1 MGNATSPQTTVET
14 SAIANMK
21 KVSIQPI
28 SDMQFS
34 GLHWIEASAGTGK
47 TYTLSSLMVRIFLEK
62 YLPKQVIATT
72 FTRKAAAE
80 LKSRIR
86 SRLQETSR
94 YFEACRELTEHEVLA
109 KAQQESD
116 PLFSKLLEI
125 FASRI
130 AYACERLKLV
140 IDQLDE
146 LFVGTLDSFSQKLL
160 REFAF
165 ESGKIERAEITDDA
179 KSYSH
184 QLIHDILREWIQKQP
199 QEIIDSLMFAG
210 ELHGV
215 DYYVATVEQS
225 LNFASANFIEPQ
237 FSSVDFEQFQSAV
250 EQLKQISLD
259 QLQSLA
265 AYYLLDG
272 EHYKQIN
279 GTKFRNGRFN
289 RIFAK
294 SLPHIIET
302 LQRSGAK
309 HYLSTS
315 LTTAKADL
323 ATLIKVLREEQ
334 IFKKATA
341 ESVQT
346 TFYQHPIIKQ
356 LLDIYQQIENFEAQ
370 LVGTDTF
377 LKYYLAQEVK
387 KRLPQVLQ
395 QKGETTFSQQIRTL
409 AEALQGEQGQRFAT
423 FVHASYPLI
432 LVDEFQDTNQDQDD
446 MLAQI
451 WRHPCRVKN
460 GCMIMVGDRK
470 QAIYGFRGGD
480 MLTFLKAH
488 QDVFGKEGHEYN
500 LIYNHRSV
508 KPLVEVVDALF
519 QRQID
524 FGEQVRYTPVQAGSR
539 PHPDL
544 IDQGSVNPQPL
555 RWIQLEDKNKEAEQV
570 AWKIRDLLNQGIQG
584 NLYFAEKSGNRA
596 LDENDIAILS
606 KNHDGLDK
614 AQSAL
619 EFLGIRTNRPSKKSV
634 FESQIAKDVGAVLAA
649 IMHPYDEAKIKRA
662 LLSRLMGFQLT
673 QLIELEQH
681 ADGLS
686 HYIEQFDQIREMWLN
701 QGFLTAWQYALT
713 QFHVWTKLVE
723 KQSRDNERVVVN
735 LRHLTELLSQHS
747 EQYQGA
753 QNLYHWYLKQ
763 LTMPM
768 EREWEME
775 RKLSNEAGV
784 QLMTIHQSKG
794 LEFKVVFL
802 LGADKDFK
810 EMHKTLNFSTIEQL
824 NDNTGKVEIQR
835 VVAVNDANTLKKE
848 DIAQH
853 DERALAE
860 HHRLWYVAL
869 TRASYRVYAM
879 MQDNVGKSTTGLA
892 FWRGHPV
899 TAFQHA
905 GSAQEDLL
913 LERPIRL
920 EATKAEIQHP
930 FVAEVFPTQR
940 FYARGKT
947 SFSAL
952 AQHLT
957 RQQIQDALAV
967 AEQVIESA
975 EDEIQQVI
983 VEPIADESEEKVQ
996 PIAWI
1001 KANFPKGTVAG
1012 NFLHEIFE
1020 HIDFKDRQYWQLE
1033 IHRRFKNDYSS
1044 LWSELIAQYQLAF
1057 PQEANHDNQKVE
1069 DGQKVEET
1077 LLQWVADWLNDVLT
1091 TPILDHFELGQLDIH
1106 QYLSEFPFYLAL
1118 SDRVLATKRIH
1129 QLFDEY
1135 DIHMPEFKEMNS
1147 ARYLNGSIDL
1157 VFFDGQQYHIA
1168 DYKSNFLGLEQQNYA
1183 TQAIQESMSHASYWL
1198 QASLYLVALHRYLSV
1213 QLENYQIERD
1223 LGGATYLYLRGMNGQ
1238 AEQGYH
1244 YWRPSSEFIL
1254 RLDAILGYFAEDK
1267 ILKNAG

>member
-1 MGNATSPQTTVET
+1 MSQQHSPLTHQANKKISNEP
-14 SAIANMK
+14 IA
-21 KVSIQPI
+21 
-28 SDMQFS
+28 DLHFS

-62 YLPKQVIATT
+62 YLPSQVIATT

-86 SRLQETSR
+86 SRLQKTYD
-94 YFEACRELTEHEVLA
+94 YFDDCRDLSESAVLA

-116 PLFSKLLEI
+116 PLFAKLLLT
-125 FASRI
+125 FATQV

-179 KSYSH
+179 KSYSY
-184 QLIHDILREWIQKQP
+184 QLIHDVLREWVQKQP
-199 QEIIDSLMFAG
+199 QEIVDSLIFAG
-210 ELHGV
+210 ELHAV

-225 LNFASANFIEPQ
+225 LNFTSANFIEPK
-237 FSSVDFEQFQSAV
+237 FVSADFEHFKKAMTALQ
-250 EQLKQISLD
+250 QISVEE
-259 QLQSLA
+259 LQSLA
-265 AYYLLDG
+265 PYYVEDAA
-272 EHYKQIN
+272 HYKQIN

-294 SLPHIIET
+294 SLPKIIEVLRQQGT
-302 LQRSGAK
+302 KS
-309 HYLSTS
+309 YLSTQLS
-315 LTTAKADL
+315 FEKADM
-323 ATLIKVLREEQ
+323 ATLIKVLNEQQ
-334 IFKKATA
+334 IFKKAAT
-341 ESVQT
+341 ETIQNE
-346 TFYQHPIIKQ
+346 FYQHPLILK
-356 LLDIYQQIENFEAQ
+356 LRNIYQDIEQFEAQ

-423 FVHASYPLI
+423 FIHARYPLI

-451 WRHPCRVKN
+451 WRHPSRVKQ

-488 QDVFGKEGHEYN
+488 QDVFGKDGHEYN

-508 KPLVEVVDALF
+508 QPLVEVVDALF
-519 QRQID
+519 QRQMD
-524 FGEQVRYTPVQAGSR
+524 FGEQVSYTPVQAGSR

-544 IDQGSVNPQPL
+544 IDNGVVNPQPL

-570 AWKIRDLLNQGIQG
+570 AWKIRDLLNQGIQET
-584 NLYFAEKSGNRA
+584 LYFVEKTGHRS
-596 LDENDIAILS
+596 LEENDIAILS

-619 EFLGIRTNRPSKKSV
+619 TFLGIRSNRPSKKSV
-634 FESQIAKDVGAVLAA
+634 FESQIARDVGAVLTA

-662 LLSRLMGFQLT
+662 LLSRLLGFQLSE
-673 QLIELEQH
+673 LIKLEQR

-686 HYIEQFDQIREMWLN
+686 QYIEQFDVIREMWLN
-701 QGFLTAWQYALT
+701 QGFLTAWQYALN
-713 QFHVWTKLVE
+713 QFSVWTKLVAT
-723 KQSRDNERVVVN
+723 QSRDNERVVVN

-747 EQYQGA
+747 EEYQGA

-763 LTMPM
+763 LTSPM
-768 EREWEME
+768 EREWELE

-810 EMHKTLNFSTIEQL
+810 EMHKALNFSTQEQANAVTGQIE
-824 NDNTGKVEIQR
+824 VQR
-835 VVAVNDANTLKKE
+835 VVAVNDPNVLKKE
-848 DIAQH
+848 DIEQH
-853 DERALAE
+853 NARALAE

-892 FWRGHPV
+892 FWRGHPA
-899 TAFQHA
+899 TAFQHI
-905 GSAQEDLL
+905 GTTVEPLL
-913 LERPIRL
+913 TERPPRL
-920 EATKAEIQHP
+920 KQQKTEVQAAI
-930 FVAEVFPTQR
+930 VAEAFPKQR

-952 AQHLT
+952 AQHSV
-957 RQQIQDALAV
+957 RQKQQDHLAV
-967 AEQVIESA
+967 SEQGQDRA
-975 EDEIQQVI
+975 
-983 VEPIADESEEKVQ
+983 ADEVQYSQLSFAQQHNQANTPTQ

-1020 HIDFKDRQYWQLE
+1020 HIDFHNRQFWHLE
-1033 IHRRFKNDYSS
+1033 IHRRFKNDYAG
-1044 LWSELIAQYQLAF
+1044 LWAELIEKYQQAF
-1057 PQEANHDNQKVE
+1057 ASDEPQQQQE
-1069 DGQKVEET
+1069 DT
-1077 LLQWVADWLNDVLT
+1077 LIQWMMAWLHDVLA
-1091 TPILDHFELGQLDIH
+1091 TPLMEGFHLGQLQAH
-1106 QYLSEFPFYLAL
+1106 EHLAEFPFYLAL
-1118 SDRVLATKRIH
+1118 SDRVFAIQRIH
-1129 QLFDEY
+1129 DLFDEY
-1135 DIHMPEFKEMNS
+1135 KEKYNIQMPEFNHANS

-1157 VFFDGQQYHIA
+1157 VFFDGQRYHIA
-1168 DYKSNFLGLEQQNYA
+1168 DYKSNFLGTAQQHYHSE
-1183 TQAIQESMSHASYWL
+1183 AIQDSMSSASYWL
-1198 QASLYLVALHRYLSV
+1198 QAALYLVALHRYLSV
-1213 QLENYQIERD
+1213 KLENYQID
-1223 LGGATYLYLRGMNGQ
+1223 QHLGGASYLYLRGMNG
-1238 AEQGYH
+1238 EYGQGYQ
-1244 YWRPSSEFIL
+1244 YWRPDSEFIL
-1254 RLDAILGYFAEDK
+1254 RLDAILGYFSEDK
-1267 ILKNAG
+1267 LDQKTGLNC